1 MLKSNNSKLRSKC
14 PISCSLDIFG
24 DKWSL
29 LIIRD
34 MVIEQKK
41 TFKDFF
47 SSNEK
52 IASNILTSRLKSLE
66 KIGIISKNSALNN
79 KKTNIYKLTDSG
91 LTLVPIILEMSIWS
105 ENNIFFYKKR
115 SNPSSSSH
123 NFPYDELNFGAEYTI
138 NDMIY
143 LRGGLTSA
151 LLEEDSANKDET
163 LFSTNFGAGLKYA
176 LYGVNMVVDYT
187 YRGTDSFDPSSV
199 LSLGLLF

>member
-1 MLKSNNSKLRSKC
+1 MLKSNNSKFRSKC

-66 KIGIISKNSALNN
+66 KIGIFQKI
-79 KKTNIYKLTDSG
+79 
-91 LTLVPIILEMSIWS
+91 
-105 ENNIFFYKKR
+105 
-115 SNPSSSSH
+115 
-123 NFPYDELNFGAEYTI
+123 
-138 NDMIY
+138 
-143 LRGGLTSA
+143 
-151 LLEEDSANKDET
+151 
-163 LFSTNFGAGLKYA
+163 
-176 LYGVNMVVDYT
+176 
-187 YRGTDSFDPSSV
+187 V
-199 LSLGLLF
+199 L

>member
-1 MLKSNNSKLRSKC
+1 MLKSNNLKFRSEC
-14 PISCSLDIFG
+14 PVSCLLEFLG

-34 MVIEQKK
+34 MVFFQKK

-91 LTLVPIILEMSIWS
+91 LSLIPILLEMKVWS
-105 ENNIFFYKKR
+105 ENNIEFHKKR
-115 SNPSSSSH
+115 SEPSSLSIKNKQKNIEEIKSK
-123 NFPYDELNFGAEYTI
+123 
-138 NDMIY
+138 Y
-143 LRGGLTSA
+143 LR
-151 LLEEDSANKDET
+151 
-163 LFSTNFGAGLKYA
+163 
-176 LYGVNMVVDYT
+176 
-187 YRGTDSFDPSSV
+187 SFNNI
-199 LSLGLLF
+199 L

>member
-1 MLKSNNSKLRSKC
+1 MLKSNNSKFRSKC

-66 KIGIISKNSALNN
+66 KIGIISKNSVLNN
-79 KKTNIYKLTDSG
+79 KKTSIYKLTDSG
-91 LTLVPIILEMSIWS
+91 LSLIPILLEMKVWS
-105 ENNIFFYKKR
+105 ENNIEFHKKR
-115 SNPSSSSH
+115 SEPSSLSIKNKQKNIEEIKSK
-123 NFPYDELNFGAEYTI
+123 
-138 NDMIY
+138 Y
-143 LRGGLTSA
+143 LR
-151 LLEEDSANKDET
+151 
-163 LFSTNFGAGLKYA
+163 
-176 LYGVNMVVDYT
+176 
-187 YRGTDSFDPSSV
+187 SFNNI
-199 LSLGLLF
+199 L

>member
-1 MLKSNNSKLRSKC
+1 MAFQELSLAHDKIKKLRENSQYFDECCSNLNNYKSNNSKFRSKC

-91 LTLVPIILEMSIWS
+91 LSLIPTLV
-105 ENNIFFYKKR
+105 
-115 SNPSSSSH
+115 
-123 NFPYDELNFGAEYTI
+123 
-138 NDMIY
+138 
-143 LRGGLTSA
+143 
-151 LLEEDSANKDET
+151 
-163 LFSTNFGAGLKYA
+163 
-176 LYGVNMVVDYT
+176 VV
-187 YRGTDSFDPSSV
+187 
-199 LSLGLLF
+199 